1 MSKYQQIKSILAAA
15 LDDDKNSK
23 VKSAQNDYLLI

>member
-1 MSKYQQIKSILAAA
+1 MSKYQQIKSFLAAA
-15 LDDDKNSK
+15 LDDENSK

>member
-1 MSKYQQIKSILAAA
+1 MSKYQQIKSFLAAA